1 MVGDKV
7 TVGLQKCAD
16 EIVSEA
22 DAHFAARTPG
32 AFLNKLYVRRILCI
46 NYL

>member
-1 MVGDKV
+1 MVGDKAA
-7 TVGLQKCAD
+7 VGLQKCTD

-22 DAHFAARTPG
+22 DAHFAAGTPG
-32 AFLNKLYVRRILCI
+32 AFLNELYARRILCI